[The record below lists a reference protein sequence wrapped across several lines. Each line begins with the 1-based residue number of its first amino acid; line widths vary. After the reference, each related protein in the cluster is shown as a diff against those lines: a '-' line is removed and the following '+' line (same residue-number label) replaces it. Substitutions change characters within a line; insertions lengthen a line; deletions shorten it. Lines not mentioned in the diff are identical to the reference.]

1 MSDDLTDFTTEIA
14 DQVESFLIALRETAR
29 GDRPEQAVS
38 MLLLEVSQLLLAGG
52 RLGAIVDVV
61 PEEEFEPDAG
71 PDPDIDE
78 LRAALTKLL
87 EPIDEYVEVFDPYAE
102 QPEVVTYRLSDDL
115 SDVAADLLH
124 GLQHFRAGR
133 SIEALWWWQFSYL
146 SHWGNHAS
154 TSLRALQSVV
164 AHVRL
169 DSGLTAE
176 DEQAVSAAEPAE
188 EGEPAPAS
196 P

>member
-14 DQVESFLIALRETAR
+14 DQVESFLIALREIAR

-78 LRAALTKLL
+78 LRAKLGKLL
-87 EPIDEYVEVFDPYAE
+87 EPIDEYVEVFDPYGGE
-102 QPEVVTYRLSDDL
+102 PEVVACRLSDDL

-154 TSLRALQSVV
+154 TSLRALQSIV

-169 DSGLTAE
+169 DSGVSE
-176 DEQAVSAAEPAE
+176 DEEAQIEEAPEPAQR
-188 EGEPAPAS
+188 
-196 P
+196 

>member
-1 MSDDLTDFTTEIA
+1 MSDDDLSDFTTEIA
-14 DQVESFLIALRETAR
+14 DQVESFLIALRELAR

-61 PEEEFEPDAG
+61 PEEEFEPDPG

-78 LRAALTKLL
+78 LRAALAKLL
-87 EPIDEYVEVFDPYAE
+87 EPIDDYAEVFDPYGE
-102 QPEVVTYRLSDDL
+102 QPEVVACRISDDL
-115 SDVAADLLH
+115 SYVAADLLH
-124 GLQHFRAGR
+124 GLQHYRAGH
-133 SIEALWWWQFSYL
+133 SLEALWWWQFSYL

-154 TSLRALQSVV
+154 TTLRALQSVV

-169 DSGLTAE
+169 DAVLGAPLESA
-176 DEQAVSAAEPAE
+176 DEEP
-188 EGEPAPAS
+188 EPAPA
-196 P
+196 